1 MNFNDPFI
9 ILASVFLFLLVII
22 LLIYAFQ
29 ANQEKNISEI
39 DIETMLK
46 SCDISI
52 LGKESNFYHIKP
64 EKSNLYMNYTV
75 LDENKHKFA
84 AINCINKY
92 KTQIESENLVITAYI
107 QTGST
112 YKGEVGAKS
121 DKSIVLKI
129 NDEVVLEIRRT
140 MSFKEE
146 KYFFSYENMNYLF
159 KKSLISVKIPTQL
172 LLLNENQT
180 NICGKSNRVDST
192 GFARDYCA
200 VTTKDLPD
208 LVKYCLLYLIILK

>member
-1 MNFNDPFI
+1 M
-9 ILASVFLFLLVII
+9 LFR
-22 LLIYAFQ
+22 
-29 ANQEKNISEI
+29 S
-39 DIETMLK
+39 
-46 SCDISI
+46 
-52 LGKESNFYHIKP
+52 
-64 EKSNLYMNYTV
+64 
-75 LDENKHKFA
+75 
-84 AINCINKY
+84 
-92 KTQIESENLVITAYI
+92 